1 MQITATT
8 VPKESAVTEKTK
20 RLSSIIKEGE
30 DSKHNIRHT
39 SILIKGMNLL
49 DRERDLKPRL
59 MLNGCKNCGSAL
71 GMRHYHKYPNLNRIL
86 FLIAF

>member
-1 MQITATT
+1 MFLMQITATT

-30 DSKHNIRHT
+30 DSKHNLRHT

-49 DRERDLKPRL
+49 DRERDLNLVSRL
-59 MLNGCKNCGSAL
+59 MKEKTVVVS
-71 GMRHYHKYPNLNRIL
+71 RE
-86 FLIAF
+86 